1 MNLFRSFWRSLRELR
16 YRASRNEAAV
26 ILAAGVF
33 VILVGTFVYS
43 WLEGWSLLDSLYAT
57 VITVTTVG
65 YGDVSPHSAAGRLF
79 AVFFTLLAV
88 GVAGYAVSV
97 LAASVIER
105 QSTKLERALR
115 KRNMNRIED
124 LNGHIIICGC
134 DFVGSQIAQEYT
146 RMRTPF
152 ILVEA
157 NEALLRRTLLLLIP
171 DYYQATLQSF
181 SHAQNV
187 DLSRYEAM
195 TMAELG
201 EKAGVPFINES
212 PIDDNVLWR
221 AGLARAAGLLATLP
235 DDHDNLAVVVG
246 ARAIAQQAGNGGLR
260 IMSRVEDMGNIR
272 KLYFSGANSVRTPNS
287 IGGAEMALHMTNPEV
302 GIWWHTR
309 FSDGANGGQFG
320 QVEVGRERPAW
331 LQRSVADIQ
340 AAEQLLIMALKRGG
354 RYLSPPPQDATLE
367 PDDVAITFG

>member
-1 MNLFRSFWRSLRELR
+1 VDLFRSFLLALRELR

-33 VILVGTFVYS
+33 VILAGTFVYS

-105 QSTKLERALR
+105 QSTKLQRALR

-134 DFVGSQIAQEYT
+134 DYVGSQIAQEYT
-146 RMRTPF
+146 RARTPF

-171 DYYQATLQSF
+171 EYYQTTLQSF
-181 SHAQNV
+181 GHAQNV
-187 DLSRYEAM
+187 NLSRYEAM
-195 TMAELG
+195 TLAELG

-221 AGLARAAGLLATLP
+221 AGVARAAGLLATLP
-235 DDHDNLAVVVG
+235 DDRDNLAVVVG
-246 ARAIAQQAGNGGLR
+246 ARAVAQQAGNGTLR

-272 KLYFSGANSVRTPNS
+272 KLYFSGANTVRTPNAA
-287 IGGAEMALHMTNPEV
+287 GGAEMALHMTNPEV
-302 GIWWHTR
+302 GAWWYGR
-309 FSDGANGGQFG
+309 FSDVGHGGQFA
-320 QVEVGRERPAW
+320 QVEVGRERPGW
-331 LQRSVADIQ
+331 LRQSVADVQ
-340 AAEQLLIMALKRGG
+340 AAERLLIMALKRDG
-354 RYLSPPPQDATLE
+354 RYLSPPPQDAVVQA
-367 PDDVAITFG
+367 DDIAIIYH